1 MPPTPLS
8 TRIKLPTPALTVE
21 NMELLNREFEVNPF
35 DLLTFSSR
43 SNGGSDSG
51 GSTDS
56 CSTPGED
63 QTPSKA
69 EGRRELERNPSSQ
82 STVIPIKKKFY
93 R

>member
-21 NMELLNREFEVNPF
+21 NIELLNREFEVNPF
-35 DLLTFSSR
+35 DLLNFHSP
-43 SNGGSDSG
+43 SNAGSDSG
-51 GSTDS
+51 GSTNP

-63 QTPSKA
+63 LTPPEA
-69 EGRRELERNPSSQ
+69 EARRELERNPSSQ
-82 STVIPIKKKFY
+82 ITVIPIKKKLY

>member
-8 TRIKLPTPALTVE
+8 TRIKLATPALTVE

-35 DLLTFSSR
+35 DLLTFSSH
-43 SNGGSDSG
+43 SNGGSDSD
-51 GSTDS
+51 GSTDP

-63 QTPSKA
+63 LTPFKA
-69 EGRRELERNPSSQ
+69 EARRELERNPSSQ
-82 STVIPIKKKFY
+82 ITVIPFKKKLY